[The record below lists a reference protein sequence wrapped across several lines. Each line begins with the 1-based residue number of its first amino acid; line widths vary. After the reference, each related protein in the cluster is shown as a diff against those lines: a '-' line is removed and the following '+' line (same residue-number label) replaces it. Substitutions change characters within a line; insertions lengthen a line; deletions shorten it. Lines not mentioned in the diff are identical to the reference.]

1 MKKTILITG
10 GCRSGKSKHALK
22 LAQNLPG
29 KKFFLATAQP
39 LDDEMDEKIQKHRQE
54 RGKEWVT
61 FEEPLN
67 LSAVFKKLGD
77 DSPKVLILDCLTLW
91 ISNLL
96 MQSTPPKKIMG
107 HVNELLDC
115 CSQFTGTLICITNE
129 VGAGIVPE
137 SSLGREFRDLAGAI
151 NQLVADRFDEVIL
164 TVSGIPL
171 KIKSRSD
178 NEAVPDKIDN
188 SRHEF
193 SAAQKEGLY
202 SAIYGRRDVRHFK
215 PDPIPP
221 HALEKILNAAHNAG
235 SVGFMQPW
243 NFIVID
249 DRKIKKEIFN
259 NFSEAND
266 EAAKHFSEAR
276 QELYSSLKLEG
287 ILEAPISICVTCD
300 RERSGPHVLGRN
312 SVPDTDIFS
321 TCCAVQNLWL
331 AARAEGLG
339 VGWVSILSMEKLKL
353 ALDIPAR
360 IVPVAFLCVGYTP
373 QFPKQPLLEKVGW
386 AKRIPIENLIYHNQW
401 EEKCKPISGFHS
413 P

>member
-1 MKKTILITG
+1 MKKTILVTG

-22 LAQNLPG
+22 LANSLPG

-39 LDDEMDEKIQKHRQE
+39 LDQEMEERIQKHRQE

-67 LSAVFKKLGD
+67 LSAVFKKLD
-77 DSPKVLILDCLTLW
+77 DDPQSVLILDCLTLW

-96 MQSTPPKKIMG
+96 MESTPKEKFMG

-115 CSQFTGTLICITNE
+115 CSRFKGTLICITNE

-137 SSLGREFRDLAGAI
+137 TPLGREFRDLAGEI
-151 NQLVADRFDEVIL
+151 NQRVAERFDEVIL
-164 TVSGIPL
+164 TVSGVPVT
-171 KIKSRSD
+171 IKSSSKS
-178 NEAVPDKIDN
+178 EAVLEQNDQ
-188 SRHEF
+188 SSHEF
-193 SAAQKEGLY
+193 SPAKKEGLY
-202 SAIYGRRDVRHFK
+202 EAIYGRRDVRQFK
-215 PDPIPP
+215 PDPVPP
-221 HALEKILNAAHNAG
+221 QALEKILNAAHHAG

-249 DRKIKKEIFN
+249 DPEVKEKVVK
-259 NFSEAND
+259 NFSKANEEASKHYSD
-266 EAAKHFSEAR
+266 ERKD
-276 QELYSSLKLEG
+276 LYSSLKLEG
-287 ILEAPISICVTCD
+287 IREAPINICVTCD

-339 VGWVSILSMEKLKL
+339 VGWVSILSMEKLKEVL
-353 ALDIPAR
+353 AIPEE
-360 IVPVAFLCVGYTP
+360 IVPIAYLCVGYTDH
-373 QFPKQPLLEKVGW
+373 FLKQPLLEKVGW
-386 AKRIPIENLIYHNQW
+386 ADRLSMNKLIFHNQW
-401 EEKCKPISGFHS
+401 NAKSKGLLH
-413 P
+413 